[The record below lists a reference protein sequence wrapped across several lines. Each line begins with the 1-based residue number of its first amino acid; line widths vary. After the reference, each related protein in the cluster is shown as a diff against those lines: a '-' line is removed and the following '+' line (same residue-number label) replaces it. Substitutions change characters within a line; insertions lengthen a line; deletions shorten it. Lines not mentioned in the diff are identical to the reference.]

1 MVAGHLVCNNIIS
14 MHHSDPQG
22 KPDATAVTRERLHT
36 RTIVYEGFAR
46 SDGLWDVEGS
56 LLDTKHV
63 GWRRANNLPAYAPG
77 APVHHLKVLV
87 TFDDHLTVVAISSD
101 LPTTPHDECQK
112 TADPLQQLIGQRV
125 GRGWRRAIESAMGG
139 TAGCTHLREL
149 MIGLATGAI
158 QAIGGIR
165 DQRRR
170 DQGLPPLQPD
180 SQAPHFIGGCL
191 GWRRDGPAT
200 QRYFPLFAIFPV
212 DDKDPPDTAAANSSA

>member
-1 MVAGHLVCNNIIS
+1 MN
-14 MHHSDPQG
+14 HSEPQD
-22 KPDATAVTRERLHT
+22 KADVPAVTRERIHT
-36 RTIVYEGFAR
+36 RTIVFEGFAR

-63 GWRRANNLPAYAPG
+63 TWERVNMPAYPPG
-77 APVHHLKVLV
+77 APVHHMKVLV

-101 LPTTPHDECQK
+101 LPTTPHGDCQK
-112 TADPLQQLIGQRV
+112 TADPLQQLVGQRV

-149 MIGLATGAI
+149 MVALATGAI

-170 DQGLPPLQPD
+170 KQGLPPLQPENE
-180 SQAPHFIGGCL
+180 SPHFIGGCL
-191 GWRRDGPAT
+191 AWRRDGPAT
-200 QRYFPLFAIFPV
+200 RRYFPQFAIFPV
-212 DDKDPPDTAAANSSA
+212 GDKEGP